1 MWRAKNQSEWKQM
14 GIKWPLFYL
23 QKKKKELQN
32 QFKKAIYEELKDRQ
46 NIYHTCVCSL
56 RKSGSWKSPLKTWK
70 NRELVL
76 ETVTLC
82 ANTGTTVF
90 PHKSKVTAHSLHSSS
105 SNSSLFCFYFSS
117 WSYSNLWKHPSKQHQ
132 YKRFYM
138 PPESSNGQMKSLAL
152 NGKQS
157 PLMWTALSSC

>member
-1 MWRAKNQSEWKQM
+1 M

-23 QKKKKELQN
+23 QKKKGITKS
-32 QFKKAIYEELKDRQ
+32 IYEELKDRQ

-56 RKSGSWKSPLKTWK
+56 RKSGSWNSPLKTWK

-90 PHKSKVTAHSLHSSS
+90 PHKSKGTAHSLHSSS
-105 SNSSLFCFYFSS
+105 SNSSLFCFYFST
-117 WSYSNLWKHPSKQHQ
+117 WSYSNLWKHPSKQHR

-138 PPESSNGQMKSLAL
+138 PPETVMSKWKVSRWKENRVLL
-152 NGKQS
+152 WE
-157 PLMWTALSSC
+157 PLSRAARRILCVNSQDV